1 MATNKQIIEALK
13 SVETYLPTPSG
24 YVSIHRSIVSISN
37 GQSIMKHDIQ
47 EITKAVNGNN
57 GEKKWN

>member
-24 YVSIHRSIVSISN
+24 YVSIQRSIMSISN
-37 GQSIMKHDIQ
+37 GQSVMMSDVK
-47 EITKAVNGNN
+47 
-57 GEKKWN
+57 

>member
-24 YVSIHRSIVSISN
+24 YVSIQRSIMSISN
-37 GQSIMKHDIQ
+37 GQSVMMSDVKEMTAAIRNG
-47 EITKAVNGNN
+47 NGNN
-57 GEKKWN
+57 K